1 VDGLR
6 PQDDELMI
14 TSGGIEAL
22 DLMSKALLDPRDLAM
37 VEGPTYLGAIMA
49 FRSFRA
55 QIQAIPMDD
64 EGLQVDRLAE
74 ALAGGLRPKLLY
86 TIPDY
91 QNPAGVSMSPERRR
105 AVVDLARR
113 YGFVLLEDV
122 AYRELGFDDVRHPS
136 LWSLGPDVT
145 VQSGTFSK
153 TFFPGVRL
161 GWAAGPAT
169 VVEQMV
175 AAKQNTDQ
183 CAGALGQRLL

>member
-1 VDGLR
+1 EVLAQLFADILRSGDSTALQYAPTRGLPGPRAFMADRLGRVDGLR

-55 QIQAIPMDD
+55 RIQAIPMDD

-74 ALAGGLRPKLLY
+74 ALAGGLRPKLVY

-91 QNPAGVSMSPERRR
+91 QNPAGVSMSPERRG
-105 AVVDLARR
+105 ALVDLARR
-113 YGFVLLEDV
+113 YGFLLLE
-122 AYRELGFDDVRHPS
+122 
-136 LWSLGPDVT
+136 
-145 VQSGTFSK
+145 
-153 TFFPGVRL
+153 
-161 GWAAGPAT
+161 
-169 VVEQMV
+169 
-175 AAKQNTDQ
+175 
-183 CAGALGQRLL
+183 